1 MLVRTWRNGNPC
13 ALLVGMENG
22 AVAMENSMAV
32 PKKKTKKD
40 KQKTKLNI
48 ELACDPEI
56 LFLGSYSKELKA
68 GTPIDI

>member
-32 PKKKTKKD
+32 PKKKPKKTN
-40 KQKTKLNI
+40 KKLN
-48 ELACDPEI
+48 
-56 LFLGSYSKELKA
+56 
-68 GTPIDI
+68 